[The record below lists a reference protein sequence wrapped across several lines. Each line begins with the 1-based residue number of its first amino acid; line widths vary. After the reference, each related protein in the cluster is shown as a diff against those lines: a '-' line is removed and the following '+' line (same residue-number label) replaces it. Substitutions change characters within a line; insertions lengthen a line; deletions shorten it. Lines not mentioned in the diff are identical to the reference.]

1 MLKDNTSSSPKRFFR
16 GVKSFLRGSN
26 NNNNNNKEQFLDQQN
41 NKEQEQNNYSKDG
54 IAVTLTTDI
63 HNKQQTG
70 PVTLLHPNLTFLPSQ
85 SMNSTSLFQQEKAY
99 VHYEPKRAQVA
110 LGINPDAKHTKIFHL
125 TVEQYAWLIQQLQ
138 EEQGL
143 LAYTAASLFHSPM
156 LGIMLTH
163 QSLTQTTKSIG
174 KRLIR
179 FVQQRR
185 KPVVVPHRQCIF
197 MLPKALLLQAAAYIP
212 VAKPL
217 PPPPQGSVDYNA
229 LSQSPYEVIPDSYY
243 LRLKRYCRYL
253 PLCTHELLV
262 IHQLNQE
269 PSPPSSFVHTKSMSG
284 ELVQIQCA
292 DCPVTTGL
300 HTIVQHARQQPQEE
314 IFGSSITARLF
325 PNASTSLQNNTQSIM
340 FPVSYVQYNTSLTNA
355 AQINDVKRLQRD
367 KENQDKLMSSAIQ
380 PDRRAL
386 FNSIAKR
393 QKPHAFSAFQYIPPD
408 RTMSS
413 SGISSISEF
422 SGIEQ
427 EMQAD
432 DDEEMEDNDDEEYA
446 ANCAPQKYGYVAV
459 DTENEEILVVF
470 PGMSLL
476 SHTMFEN
483 ASFAAVPWL
492 EIETITSRPPM
503 HERKQHEVEEDISPW
518 VLECALTAWHRCE
531 MRVVTLLMRL
541 CGALP
546 SHYKVVIVGHSLGG
560 AVAALCASSLRSTKL
575 LMNRSITVCAVHS
588 PRVGNKSFLKTLSY
602 QRVDTIRITDDKDL
616 MAHLPPRTSGLLHL
630 GDSTVILPTAKSDGS
645 KGHSLQDMTLS
656 QIEDTLNKTFNF
668 KNYDMQSHNRA
679 WDVCLDDDENSCL

>member
-1 MLKDNTSSSPKRFFR
+1 MVKEKYHNSSPKRFFR

-26 NNNNNNKEQFLDQQN
+26 NNNNNNNNNKEQFLDQQN
-41 NKEQEQNNYSKDG
+41 NKEPGQNNFSRDG
-54 IAVTLTTDI
+54 IAVTLTTEI

-70 PVTLLHPNLTFLPSQ
+70 PITLLHPNLSFLPSQ

-110 LGINPDAKHTKIFHL
+110 LGTNPDAKHTKTFHL

-138 EEQGL
+138 EEQDL
-143 LAYTAASLFHSPM
+143 LVYTAATLFQSPM

-185 KPVVVPHRQCIF
+185 KSLVVPHRQCIF

-217 PPPPQGSVDYNA
+217 PPSPQGSVDYNT
-229 LSQSPYEVIPDSYY
+229 LSQLPYEVIPDSYY
-243 LRLKRYCRYL
+243 LRLKRYCRYI

-262 IHQLNQE
+262 IQQLNQE
-269 PSPPSSFVHTKSMSG
+269 PSPPSSFIHTKSMSG
-284 ELVQIQCA
+284 ELVNIQCA

-300 HTIVQHARQQPQEE
+300 QTIIQHIKQQPQEDA
-314 IFGSSITARLF
+314 FGSTITARLF
-325 PNASTSLQNNTQSIM
+325 PNASTSQSIM
-340 FPVSYVQYNTSLTNA
+340 FPVSYAQYNTTLTNA
-355 AQINDVKRLQRD
+355 AQMNDAKKLQKEKEKED
-367 KENQDKLMSSAIQ
+367 KYMSSAIH
-380 PDRRAL
+380 PDRKVL
-386 FNSIAKR
+386 FDSITRR

-427 EMQAD
+427 EVGQD
-432 DDEEMEDNDDEEYA
+432 DNEIMEDDNNEDEDYQD
-446 ANCAPQKYGYVAV
+446 NCTPQKYGYVAV

-470 PGMSLL
+470 PGMSSL

-492 EIETITSRPPM
+492 EIETITSRPPI
-503 HERKQHEVEEDISPW
+503 HERKQNEVEEDISPW
-518 VLECALTAWHRCE
+518 VLDCALIAWNRCE

-546 SHYKVVIVGHSLGG
+546 SHFKVVIVGHSLGG
-560 AVAALCASSLRSTKL
+560 GKHFKMCASYKSILTIICSCCGTMCFITKI
-575 LMNRSITVCAVHS
+575 N
-588 PRVGNKSFLKTLSY
+588 
-602 QRVDTIRITDDKDL
+602 
-616 MAHLPPRTSGLLHL
+616 
-630 GDSTVILPTAKSDGS
+630 
-645 KGHSLQDMTLS
+645 
-656 QIEDTLNKTFNF
+656 
-668 KNYDMQSHNRA
+668 
-679 WDVCLDDDENSCL
+679 

>member
-1 MLKDNTSSSPKRFFR
+1 MAKEKYHNSSPKRFFK
-16 GVKSFLRGSN
+16 GVKSFLRGSNNNN

-41 NKEQEQNNYSKDG
+41 NKEPEPNSFSRDG
-54 IAVTLTTDI
+54 IAVTLTTEI

-70 PVTLLHPNLTFLPSQ
+70 PITLLHPNLSFLPSQ

-110 LGINPDAKHTKIFHL
+110 LGTNPDAKHTKIFHL

-138 EEQGL
+138 EEQDL
-143 LAYTAASLFHSPM
+143 LSYTAASLFQSPM

-185 KPVVVPHRQCIF
+185 KSLVVPHRQCIF

-217 PPPPQGSVDYNA
+217 PPSPEGPVDYNT
-229 LSQSPYEVIPDSYY
+229 LSQLPYEVIPDSYY
-243 LRLKRYCRYL
+243 LRLKRYCRYI

-262 IHQLNQE
+262 IQQLNQE

-284 ELVQIQCA
+284 ELVNIQCA

-300 HTIVQHARQQPQEE
+300 QTIIQYIKQQPQEGA
-314 IFGSSITARLF
+314 FGSTITARLF
-325 PNASTSLQNNTQSIM
+325 SHASTSQSIM
-340 FPVSYVQYNTSLTNA
+340 FPVSYAQYNTTLTNV
-355 AQINDVKRLQRD
+355 AQMNDAKKLQKERENED
-367 KENQDKLMSSAIQ
+367 KFMSSAIQ
-380 PDRRAL
+380 PDRKVL
-386 FNSIAKR
+386 FDSIARR

-427 EMQAD
+427 EIGQD
-432 DDEEMEDNDDEEYA
+432 DDEIMEDDNNEDEDYQD
-446 ANCAPQKYGYVAV
+446 NCAPQKYGYVAV
-459 DTENEEILVVF
+459 DTENEEILVTF
-470 PGMSLL
+470 PGMSSL

-492 EIETITSRPPM
+492 EIETITSRPPIN
-503 HERKQHEVEEDISPW
+503 ERKQHEIEEDISPW
-518 VLECALTAWHRCE
+518 VLDCALVAWNRCE

-546 SHYKVVIVGHSLGG
+546 SHFKVVIVGHSLGG
-560 AVAALCASSLRSTKL
+560 GKHFKMCVLYQY
-575 LMNRSITVCAVHS
+575 I
-588 PRVGNKSFLKTLSY
+588 LKNN
-602 QRVDTIRITDDKDL
+602 
-616 MAHLPPRTSGLLHL
+616 M
-630 GDSTVILPTAKSDGS
+630 
-645 KGHSLQDMTLS
+645 
-656 QIEDTLNKTFNF
+656 
-668 KNYDMQSHNRA
+668 
-679 WDVCLDDDENSCL
+679 